1 MILFLN
7 LQIEHPETMSGGDH
21 KTDSMESPDSI
32 VKGITLEEYEG
43 MKLELEQMKEQLE
56 KEKKEKEELT
66 EMCKQEVKAK
76 EEAVSIL
83 RHLKAETLK
92 LAIEEKGKFEAQMV
106 KSKRAILALQQAVE
120 SMTQEVR
127 ALRMEEE
134 TSIRQEDLTNFRDS
148 REL

>member
-1 MILFLN
+1 MS
-7 LQIEHPETMSGGDH
+7 IEDQ
-21 KTDSMESPDSI
+21 KTNSMESPDSI

-83 RHLKAETLK
+83 RHLRAETLK
-92 LAIEEKGKFEAQMV
+92 LAIEEKGKFEAKIV
-106 KSKRAILALQQAVE
+106 KLKRAILALQQAVE
-120 SMTQEVR
+120 SMTQEVK

-134 TSIRQEDLTNFRDS
+134 MSIRQEDPRNFGDS
-148 REL
+148 RRL